1 MIVVFIYNALFSIS
15 QLHVFFSLLQKTR
28 LTSNVYFFQLIFC
41 VKYEVQSVW
50 QRVNLSGEI
59 LGLMICN

>member
-59 LGLMICN
+59 FGLMICN